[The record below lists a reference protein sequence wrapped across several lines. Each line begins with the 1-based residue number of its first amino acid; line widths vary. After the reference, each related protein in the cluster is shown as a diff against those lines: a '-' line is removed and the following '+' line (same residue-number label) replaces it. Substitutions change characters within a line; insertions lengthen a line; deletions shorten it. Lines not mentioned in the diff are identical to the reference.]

1 MHTLVFAW
9 GQSSPR
15 AGELPVLCR
24 TGAHV
29 QAQAPKRLVLVMVVV
44 VGGGRVVDCLL
55 AKYAPLIPEDGEC
68 RNFGKS
74 VAILSPRDFRP
85 RPGVIVHGAMASPD
99 ETGMEA
105 GRRRL

>member
-24 TGAHV
+24 TGAHL
-29 QAQAPKRLVLVMVVV
+29 QAQAPKRPVLVLVV
-44 VGGGRVVDCLL
+44 VGGWRGVDCLL

-85 RPGVIVHGAMASPD
+85 RLGVIVHGAVASPD

-105 GRRRL
+105 RGRRL